1 MSNHCAPAAGVGRI
15 RIRVRVASLLIAG
28 AVGTCALADTPAA
41 DQSRATIRGTGS
53 DVSIVYRGT
62 AKPQVGP
69 GPRQGAKAGRVEA
82 APRSDV
88 LTEATRLAAGGADA
102 GSLIA
107 YLRTHQADLPVI
119 VSADAMRR
127 LKKAG
132 AGPAVATELT
142 RLAAVDI
149 GDTAQ
154 GNPPADRVF
163 AAQAEAGEELPS
175 FYSNG
180 YPFYAS
186 GGVPRH
192 RHGERGLDRQRMP
205 ASQSPSSPGAPRVP
219 GMRMRTRQDANR
231 SPLHGLP
238 PLNGRALFLQPQ

>member
-1 MSNHCAPAAGVGRI
+1 MSNHFAPAARVS

-28 AVGTCALADTPAA
+28 AVATSALADTPAS

-53 DVSIVYRGT
+53 DVTIVYRGK

-69 GPRQGAKAGRVEA
+69 GPNAKSSRVEA
-82 APRSDV
+82 APRADV
-88 LTEATRLAAGGADA
+88 LTEAARLAAGGADE
-102 GSLIA
+102 GSLIS

-132 AGPAVATELT
+132 AGPAVASELT
-142 RLAAVDI
+142 RLSAVDI

-154 GNPPADRVF
+154 GNPPVDRVF
-163 AAQAEAGEELPS
+163 GAPPEMGEESPS

-180 YPFYAS
+180 YPVYAS
-186 GGVPRH
+186 GGIARH
-192 RHGERGLDRQRMP
+192 RRGARVFEMP
-205 ASQSPSSPGAPRVP
+205 RVAGSQPQPPMRAPRVP
-219 GMRMRTRQDANR
+219 RMRPDANR
-231 SPLHGLP
+231 NPMRGLP
-238 PLNGRALFLQPQ
+238 PSNGRALFLQPQ